1 MSMLRSSR
9 VLIASAMT
17 ATLAFAFTGVAAASP
32 SGGDLSGEV
41 SVSGSS
47 TVEPITALVA
57 ELFAEE
63 NSDVAVR
70 VDGPGTSD
78 GFELFCS
85 GETDI
90 SDASRPIDEEEIA
103 ACESAGIEYVELYI
117 GIDGLSVI
125 TSTDNDDVTCLS
137 FADLY
142 ALTGPESEGVNNWGD
157 ASALAQELG
166 GAGDFP
172 DADLDITAPGEES
185 GTYGSFIEIALAGP
199 AEERVAAGAI
209 TEDQAE
215 TTRPDYQSS
224 GNDNTI
230 IEGVAGADT
239 SLGWVGFAFAHE
251 NRDRVKSVK
260 VENEDGK
267 CIAPKPKTIANG
279 RYPISRPLF
288 IYVNT
293 AKAAENPAVAG
304 FVDFYLSDDGISAVE
319 EAGYV
324 PVPDADFEET
334 TTAWEDASS

>member
-1 MSMLRSSR
+1 MSMFRSPR
-9 VLIASAMT
+9 LLIASAMT
-17 ATLAFAFTGVAAASP
+17 ATLAFAFTSVAGAAP

-41 SVSGSS
+41 NVSGSS

-103 ACESAGIEYVELYI
+103 TCQQNGIEYVELYI
-117 GIDGLSVI
+117 AIDGLSVI
-125 TSTDNDDVTCLS
+125 TSTDNDEVKCLS

-142 ALTGPESEGVNNWGD
+142 ALTGPESEGVDNWSD

-166 GAGDFP
+166 GKGDFP
-172 DADLDITAPGEES
+172 DADLDISAPGEES
-185 GTYGSFIEIALAGP
+185 GTYGSFIEIALADP
-199 AEERVAAGAI
+199 AEARVEAGAI
-209 TEDQAE
+209 TEEQAE
-215 TTRPDYQSS
+215 QTRPDYQSS

-230 IEGVAGADT
+230 IEGVAGSET
-239 SLGWVGFAFAHE
+239 SLGWVGFAFARE
-251 NRDRVKSVK
+251 NSDRVKSLK
-260 VENEDGK
+260 IENEDGK
-267 CIAPKPKTIANG
+267 CIAPKPKTIASG
-279 RYPISRPLF
+279 RYPIARPLF

-293 AKAAENPAVAG
+293 AAAAENPAVGG
-304 FVDFYLSDDGISAVE
+304 FVDFYLTDDGITAVE
-319 EAGYV
+319 EAGYI

>member
-1 MSMLRSSR
+1 MSMLRSPR
-9 VLIASAMT
+9 VLIASAVT
-17 ATLAFAFTGVAAASP
+17 ATLAFAFTGVAAAAP
-32 SGGDLSGEV
+32 SGGDLSGELN
-41 SVSGSS
+41 VSGSS

-63 NSDVAVR
+63 NPSVAVR

-78 GFELFCS
+78 GFELFCA

-90 SDASRPIDEEEIA
+90 SDASRPISEEEVA
-103 ACESAGIEYVELYI
+103 TCEQNGVEWVELYI

-125 TSTDNDDVTCLS
+125 TSRDNDDVTCLS

-142 ALTGPESEGVNNWGD
+142 ALTGPEAEGVNNWTD

-166 GAGDFP
+166 GEGDFP

-199 AEERVAAGAI
+199 AETRLEAGAI

-215 TTRPDYQSS
+215 QTRPDYQSS
-224 GNDNTI
+224 ANDNTI

-239 SLGWVGFAFAHE
+239 SLGWVGFAFARE
-251 NRDRVKSVK
+251 NSDRVKSLK
-260 VENEDGK
+260 IANEDGK

-288 IYVNT
+288 IYVST
-293 AKAAENPAVAG
+293 TKAAENPALAG
-304 FVDFYLSDDGISAVE
+304 FVDFYLGDDGITAVE
-319 EAGYV
+319 EAGYI
-324 PVPDADFEET
+324 PIPDADLEET

>member
-1 MSMLRSSR
+1 MSMLRSPR
-9 VLIASAMT
+9 VLVASAMT

-32 SGGDLSGEV
+32 AGGDLSGELN
-41 SVSGSS
+41 VSGSS

-78 GFELFCS
+78 GFELFCA

-103 ACESAGIEYVELYI
+103 TCEANGVEYVELYI

-125 TSTDNDDVTCLS
+125 TSTENDDVTCLS

-142 ALTGPESEGVNNWGD
+142 ALTGPESEGITNWAD

-166 GAGDFP
+166 GEGDFP

-199 AEERVAAGAI
+199 AEARVEAGAI

-239 SLGWVGFAFAHE
+239 SLGWVGFAFAQE
-251 NRDRVKSVK
+251 NKDRVKSIK
-260 VENEDGK
+260 IANEDGK
-267 CIAPKPKTIANG
+267 CITAKPKTIANG

-293 AKAAENPAVAG
+293 AKAAENAALAG
-304 FVDFYLSDDGISAVE
+304 FVDFYLSEDGIASVE
-319 EAGYV
+319 EAGYI
-324 PVPDADFEET
+324 PIPEADLEET